1 MANPFKRVK
10 KLTQGLSLW
19 LLFSPIAQAHLMVAQ
34 HGTINI
40 VDDGAFMV
48 LSLAVS
54 SFQGIDDDNSG
65 DINLLE
71 FNRHRAEIVQAVK
84 REITLQDAEG
94 QCALE
99 GIMLSPV
106 TDHQALQDTTTQVAN
121 TQVAS
126 TQVASTQVAITQVT
140 IMGRFSLAVPTSALT
155 LRIGL
160 YGKHPL
166 EKLMEVSA
174 RRKAAMEVNQF
185 SPDNPQ
191 GKFFTSN

>member
-1 MANPFKRVK
+1 MANPFKRVN
-10 KLTQGLSLW
+10 KLTQGLCLC
-19 LLFSPIAQAHLMVAQ
+19 LLFSPLAQAHLMVAQ
-34 HGTINI
+34 HGTLNI

-48 LSLAVS
+48 LSLAIS

-94 QCALE
+94 QCALQ
-99 GIMLSPV
+99 GVMLSPV

-121 TQVAS
+121 TQVA
-126 TQVASTQVAITQVT
+126 ITQVT
-140 IMGRFSLAVPTSALT
+140 IMGRFSLAAPTSPLT

-174 RRKAAMEVNQF
+174 RRKAAMEVIQF
-185 SPDNPQ
+185 SPESPQ
-191 GKFFTSN
+191 AKFFTSN

>member
-1 MANPFKRVK
+1 MANPFKRVN
-10 KLTQGLSLW
+10 KLTRGLCLC
-19 LLFSPIAQAHLMVAQ
+19 LLFSPLVQAHLMVAQ
-34 HGTINI
+34 HGTLNI

-48 LSLAVS
+48 LSLAIS

-99 GIMLSPV
+99 GVMLSPV

-126 TQVASTQVAITQVT
+126 TQVAITQVT
-140 IMGRFSLAVPTSALT
+140 IMGRFSLAAPTSPLT

-185 SPDNPQ
+185 SPESPQ